1 MAKNLAQMSSSF
13 ISVITAG
20 ALSGHAVFTVVF
32 TTVFTTV
39 FAVVFTN
46 VFTAGTLSVQAV
58 FTWGLTP
65 PGISLLAEADPIPSA
80 T

>member
-20 ALSGHAVFTVVF
+20 ALSGHA
-32 TTVFTTV
+32 VFTTV